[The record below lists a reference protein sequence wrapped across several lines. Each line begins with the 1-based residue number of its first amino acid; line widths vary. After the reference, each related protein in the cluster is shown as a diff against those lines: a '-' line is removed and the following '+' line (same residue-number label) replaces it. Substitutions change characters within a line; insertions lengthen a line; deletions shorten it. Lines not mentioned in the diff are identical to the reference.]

1 MDISTFIQEYWSYL
15 TIPIV
20 SAFVGYGTN
29 WLAVKMMMYPTN
41 FKGVGAFGWQGVIPA
56 NAEKMARVVVDH
68 SLKRVMTQEELIDR
82 VEPDKLV
89 HAVNH
94 RLEPFVEEI
103 VDELMA
109 ETTNYGVHVSNFFW
123 RAAPVRMKEKIYR
136 DVKAKLPDVVA
147 RIVDNMKYN
156 AGDLLDINEVI
167 VKKLT
172 QNKELLVE
180 IFQKAGKDEFKFIE
194 RSGFYFGF
202 PLGIPV
208 MFIWYYFP
216 VWWLLPVFGLLVG
229 YITNTLAIY
238 LVQKPVEPVKI
249 GPFTVQG
256 LFIKRQKEVSRYF
269 GSVFADKLLTA
280 EVMAK
285 EVLASRRA
293 VDYIHELIH
302 REVNHAIE
310 ASQGFFKPLTVV
322 SMGPKQ
328 YAKMGDIVSE
338 RTFGE
343 IQIQDKRSFRY
354 INEVLDI
361 EDTLSVRL
369 GKLPGEEFFEL
380 LHPIFEEEEW
390 KLIVVG
396 AALGFGAGWLQ
407 WALLT

>member
-29 WLAVKMMMYPTN
+29 WLAVKMMMYPIN
-41 FKGVGAFGWQGVIPA
+41 FEGVGAFGWQGVIPA
-56 NAEKMARVVVDH
+56 NAEKMARVIVDH

-82 VEPDKLV
+82 LEPDELV
-89 HAVNH
+89 RALNH

-109 ETTNYGVHVSNFFW
+109 ETSNYGLHVGNFFW
-123 RAAPVRMKEKIYR
+123 RAAPSRLKDKVYH
-136 DVKAKLPDVVA
+136 DVKMKLPDVVA

-216 VWWLLPVFGLLVG
+216 VWWLLPLFGLLVG
-229 YITNTLAIY
+229 YITNMLAIY
-238 LVQKPVEPVKI
+238 LVQKPIEPVKI
-249 GPFTVQG
+249 GPFRVQG
-256 LFIKRQKEVSRYF
+256 LFIKRQKEVSGYF
-269 GSVFADKLLTA
+269 GQVFADQLLTA

-285 EVLASRRA
+285 EVLATRRA

-310 ASQGFFKPLTVV
+310 ASQGLFKPLTVI

-328 YAKMGDIVSE
+328 YARMGDIVTE

-343 IQIQDKRSFRY
+343 IHIQDKRSFRY

-361 EDTLSVRL
+361 EDTLTKRL
-369 GKLPGEEFFEL
+369 GELPGEEFFEL

-390 KLIVVG
+390 KLVLVG

-407 WALLT
+407 WVLLT